1 MEMSRLEEVKQRR
14 QQKNASLV
22 VGYSNGEIKEYYQN
36 RIRDIQMIL
45 LENPEAL
52 KGAVVADKVIG
63 KVASSILVLAGVK
76 EIYAEVMSKY
86 ALSVLEENQ
95 VVYEYQTLVDYVE
108 NNDKTG
114 MCPMENKYRNE
125 VDIRKIYCEMI
136 ES

>member
-125 VDIRKIYCEMI
+125 VDIRKIYREMI